1 MSTSYGLTIVFSRNE
16 KLQKCIIF
24 LSQDLTIYTN
34 DWSTFWHVYLCHVC
48 FFFCKNSNI
57 CAIQE
62 RDDPPWLAFYGNGLA
77 SWPGWL
83 DMVNAG
89 WIGSIRSKIFFQ
101 MELINVPSNRLP
113 FYAGSPLH
121 IISSLFIFFCLFQNA
136 ILNKMLKLG
145 FWNFRP
151 IFLKMQ
157 FSLVATFFSLVLII
171 CLSWYLILTLSHEFL
186 TFILFNIWR

>member
-77 SWPGWL
+77 SWPS
-83 DMVNAG
+83 MVNAG
-89 WIGSIRSKIFFQ
+89 WIGSNRSKIFFQ
-101 MELINVPSNRLP
+101 MELIILQGCSIKQATP
-113 FYAGSPLH
+113 FH
-121 IISSLFIFFCLFQNA
+121 IISSLFSLFCFFQNA
-136 ILNKMLKLG
+136 ILNNVLKLG

-151 IFLKMQ
+151 IFLKKQ
-157 FSLVATFFSLVLII
+157 FPLVATFSSLVLIL
-171 CLSWYLILTLSHEFL
+171 CLRWYLHLTLSHGFL
-186 TFILFNIWR
+186 TFISFNIWR